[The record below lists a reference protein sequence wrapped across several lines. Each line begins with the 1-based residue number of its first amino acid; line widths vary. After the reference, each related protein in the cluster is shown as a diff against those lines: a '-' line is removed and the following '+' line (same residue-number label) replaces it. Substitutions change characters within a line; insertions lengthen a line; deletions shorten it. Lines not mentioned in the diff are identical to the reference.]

1 MDPFDKLKKFFESSQ
16 EPKSSPINDNDIMK
30 SVKNEI
36 YESKQK
42 ISNIK
47 MNPAGQITGN
57 ITNIGMPTSN
67 VTSYNYTTAMTAP
80 GYIPGTITTAMGG
93 VPSTGYY
100 GGINMGG
107 VAMQAPISKDL
118 IKFNNPTTSK
128 EIVRVTNEGKV
139 VWNEEIDIDAAA
151 EAFSRSISMGTEL
164 KAGITEKVKR
174 DMRDSVFEDIIEIA
188 KQKGSLNAEDLTYL
202 LQAAKIMEKLKG
214 GK

>member
-1 MDPFDKLKKFFESSQ
+1 MDNPFDKLKKFFEPEETKTPAVS
-16 EPKSSPINDNDIMK
+16 DIIKQMRE
-30 SVKNEI
+30 EI
-36 YESKQK
+36 SDPRQM
-42 ISNIK
+42 ISNVT
-47 MNPAGQITGN
+47 MDPAGKITGN
-57 ITNIGMPTSN
+57 LINIIPPN
-67 VTSYNYTTAMTAP
+67 VNGVSYNYTTSYGAT
-80 GYIPGTITTAMGG
+80 GTVTNTG
-93 VPSTGYY
+93 SGYY

-107 VAMQAPISKDL
+107 VAMQAPPPTHIVKY
-118 IKFNNPTTSK
+118 NNPTTGK

-139 VWNEEIDIDAAA
+139 VWDNEIDVDEAA
-151 EAFSRSISMGTEL
+151 EAFSKSIAMGVEL